1 LLEVT
6 LAVARR
12 ITPKSLKSKEI
23 AMFETEYRSPEQIS
37 REAAERYTIMV
48 AVAER
53 KAETKRVREQRRR
66 RVRAEPVE
74 AS

>member
-1 LLEVT
+1 
-6 LAVARR
+6 
-12 ITPKSLKSKEI
+12 
-23 AMFETEYRSPEQIS
+23 MFETEYRSPEQIS